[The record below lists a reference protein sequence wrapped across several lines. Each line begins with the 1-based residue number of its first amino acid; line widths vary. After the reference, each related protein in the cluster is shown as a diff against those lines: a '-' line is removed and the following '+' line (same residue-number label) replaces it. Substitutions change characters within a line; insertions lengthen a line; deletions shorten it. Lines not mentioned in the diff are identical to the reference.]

1 MKEAGRPRGRG
12 PVPGF
17 LRTDVGSPLHPGA
30 AGMQR
35 NGTDSEGVWVVDFPF
50 VVGSERREREASRPA
65 LEGGGGW
72 GTGPPDKRH
81 TSVMTVGSV
90 LTLPLMISFL
100 AFSEIRSYQTHDF
113 LGTRGGKGKPFQC
126 LCYDTGRPGPFV
138 STEPTCPLHRD
149 SHAPARSLAGTGLGS
164 MGTPLVNSPGGFTPY
179 DYLETD
185 K

>member
-1 MKEAGRPRGRG
+1 MPARGGEWAGRGVKEAGRPRGRG

-35 NGTDSEGVWVVDFPF
+35 NGTESEGVWVVDFPF

-65 LEGGGGW
+65 LEGGGW
-72 GTGPPDKRH
+72 GAGPPDKRH

-100 AFSEIRSYQTHDF
+100 AFSEIRSYQTHNDF
-113 LGTRGGKGKPFQC
+113 LGTGEGKGKPFQC
-126 LCYDTGRPGPFV
+126 LLRYRKARAIC
-138 STEPTCPLHRD
+138 EHRTYM
-149 SHAPARSLAGTGLGS
+149 SFAP
-164 MGTPLVNSPGGFTPY
+164 
-179 DYLETD
+179 
-185 K
+185 